1 MRRPAPFWVSA
12 LGGLA
17 VLDIW
22 CARNATTGDSL
33 SEVTRAALRTH
44 TPAGRAV
51 FIGAWAALTVWLV
64 PHIVRAVD
72 DNLADLGD

>member
-1 MRRPAPFWVSA
+1 MRRPVSFWAGVLGVLAA
-12 LGGLA
+12 LDL
-17 VLDIW
+17 W
-22 CARNATTGDSL
+22 CARNTTTGDSL

-44 TPAGRAV
+44 TPAGRAA

-72 DNLADLGD
+72 DNLAELDD